1 MLAAIGGSLDR
12 LVKKE
17 KITAADKD
25 AALGRVHA
33 TTSYDDLAECD
44 LVIEAAPENLEL
56 KLRILREVDKRVQ
69 DRRHPRVEHVVDLDH
84 DDGRG
89 ALASRRVRRACTSS
103 TRCR

>member
-1 MLAAIGGSLDR
+1 
-12 LVKKE
+12 VKKE

-44 LVIEAAPENLEL
+44 IVIEAAPENLEL
-56 KLRILREVDKRVQ
+56 KLRIPARGRQADQRRV
-69 DRRHPRVEHVVDLDH
+69 HPRVEHVVDLDH
-84 DDGRG
+84 AMAA
-89 ALASRRVRRACTSS
+89 ALSRPTRSSGFTSS